1 MTIKPKTPMKTQ
13 DYPFVKEIITDTEG
27 TIQKVI
33 IDFSDYQYLIE
44 ADFYGNGEIKSREE
58 NMSEQNLSSLTNIP
72 STEVA
77 QENYLL
83 AKLILEIQQ
92 TPDEYLPNLLQIV
105 RLFRE
110 SVTMKP
116 VSSDA
121 WVKAMDEIK
130 NPHPVKKAVKQIAL
144 SELLRKW
151 EEDGD
156 EAEQTETAE
165 ILCQTLEENPL
176 SI

>member
-1 MTIKPKTPMKTQ
+1 MTVHNQ
-13 DYPFVKEIITDTEG
+13 TE
-27 TIQKVI
+27 K
-33 IDFSDYQYLIE
+33 
-44 ADFYGNGEIKSREE
+44 

-77 QENYLL
+77 HENYLL

-110 SVTMKP
+110 SVTLKP

-130 NPHPVKKAVKQIAL
+130 NPHSVKKSVQQIAL

-156 EAEQTETAE
+156 EEEQTETAD
-165 ILCQTLEENPL
+165 ILRQTLEENPV